1 MKGSKQ
7 NEVRPISG
15 EITGAM
21 LDEMKSAF
29 VRVSDARDLDN
40 ACKCPKEVLLCN
52 ICENLFK
59 LPAAVCDY
67 DASAKTTPLKN
78 INFQEVDIEGSDVAW
93 YVLSIVFS
101 TILYCVVLNIEIG
114 KEYDKAEPYKSSDIG
129 SKTIREICYRLAR
142 PLATCGTR
150 KSVCYDITDFL
161 CDFLALSKILNVDV
175 YYMATMMLNE

>member
-7 NEVRPISG
+7 NEVRPISS

-21 LDEMKSAF
+21 LDEMRRGF
-29 VRVSDARDLDN
+29 VRVSDARALDK
-40 ACKCPKEVLLCN
+40 ACKCSKEVLLCN

-67 DASAKTTPLKN
+67 DESAKTTPLKN
-78 INFQEVDIEGSDVAW
+78 INFQEVDIKGSDVAW
-93 YVLSIVFS
+93 CVLSIVFS
-101 TILYCVVLNIEIG
+101 TLLYCVVLNIEIG

-150 KSVCYDITDFL
+150 NSFCYDITDFL

-175 YYMATMMLNE
+175 YYMAMRMNE

>member
-7 NEVRPISG
+7 NEVRPIS
-15 EITGAM
+15 GAM

-78 INFQEVDIEGSDVAW
+78 IDFLEVDIEGSDVVMC
-93 YVLSIVFS
+93 VLSIVFS
-101 TILYCVVLNIEIG
+101 ALLYCVALNIEIG
-114 KEYDKAEPYKSSDIG
+114 KEYDKAEPYKSSGIG
-129 SKTIREICYRLAR
+129 SNTIREICYRLAR
-142 PLATCGTR
+142 PLVTCDTR
-150 KSVCYDITDFL
+150 NSFCYDITDFL
-161 CDFLALSKILNVDV
+161 CAFFALSKILNIDV
-175 YYMATMMLNE
+175 YYMAKSMNEEDE

>member
-1 MKGSKQ
+1 MKNLQ
-7 NEVRPISG
+7 RNAAR

-29 VRVSDARDLDN
+29 VRVSDARDLDK

-59 LPAAVCDY
+59 LPAAVCDN

-78 INFQEVDIEGSDVAW
+78 IDLQEVDIEGSDVAW
-93 YVLSIVFS
+93 CVLSIVFS
-101 TILYCVVLNIEIG
+101 TLLYCVALNIEIG

-150 KSVCYDITDFL
+150 NSFCYDITDFL
-161 CDFLALSKILNVDV
+161 CDFLELSKILNIDV
-175 YYMATMMLNE
+175 YYMAKRMNE

>member
-1 MKGSKQ
+1 MKDAKQ
-7 NEVRPISG
+7 DEVRPISG

-21 LDEMKSAF
+21 LDEMRSEF
-29 VRVSDARDLDN
+29 VRVSAARNLDK

-78 INFQEVDIEGSDVAW
+78 IDFQEVDIEGADVAW
-93 YVLSIVFS
+93 CVLSIVFS
-101 TILYCVVLNIEIG
+101 TLLYCVALNIEIG

-150 KSVCYDITDFL
+150 NSFCYDITDFL
-161 CDFLALSKILNVDV
+161 CDFLVLSQILNVDV
-175 YYMATMMLNE
+175 YYMAMMLNE

>member
-1 MKGSKQ
+1 MK
-7 NEVRPISG
+7 NLRRNAEG
-15 EITGAM
+15 EITGPM
-21 LDEMKSAF
+21 LDEMKSVF
-29 VRVSDARDLDN
+29 VRVSDARDLDK

-78 INFQEVDIEGSDVAW
+78 IDFQEVDIEGADVARC
-93 YVLSIVFS
+93 VLSIVFS
-101 TILYCVVLNIEIG
+101 TLLYCVALNIEIG

-129 SKTIREICYRLAR
+129 SKMIREICYRLAR

-150 KSVCYDITDFL
+150 NSFCYDITDFL
-161 CDFLALSKILNVDV
+161 CDFLVLSQILNVDV
-175 YYMATMMLNE
+175 YYMAMMLNE

>member
-1 MKGSKQ
+1 MKNLQ
-7 NEVRPISG
+7 RNAAR

-21 LDEMKSAF
+21 LDEMKSEF
-29 VRVSDARDLDN
+29 VRNSDARALDK

-78 INFQEVDIEGSDVAW
+78 IDFQEVDIEGSDVAW
-93 YVLSIVFS
+93 CVLSIVFS
-101 TILYCVVLNIEIG
+101 TLLYCVALNIEIG

-150 KSVCYDITDFL
+150 NSFCYDITDFL
-161 CDFLALSKILNVDV
+161 CDFLALSKILNIDV
-175 YYMATMMLNE
+175 YYMAKRMNE